1 MSSRRSSS
9 CGWAVLTAVLAAG
22 LALAWGTVAPAGAQQ
37 VEPAVAD
44 LREHDVTF
52 EDGALSGSELDQL
65 DEATAKLQDDGGY
78 YKVVVLAD
86 GVSRFDDARAY
97 GTDVLDG
104 LGGDGRVLVIAPG
117 EVGLASNVDPAD
129 EVDDAER
136 AAADA
141 LNDGKSLT
149 VATTDAA
156 DQLGVDG
163 GGGGGGIGW
172 FWILLLIALPLL
184 AIFLLWR
191 AAKRMRRGT
200 EIVSAEQL
208 GNAEATVRAAVDKA
222 ANDLL
227 ELNDRID
234 LPDTPAAAKEAFA
247 QGAETFTRAQE
258 LLEGADTRPELE
270 QAYPT
275 VVAAGWHLDT
285 ARALLDGQPAPAEPR
300 PEDLFPPVVVTSGAG
315 AASGAPAAGGAVS
328 SDPAVRPAPAPQ
340 PHYRQ
345 SGSSP
350 WITAA
355 AMAAMAMLS
364 QRGMRQPQTRPSMD
378 DGAFGSWMGGLPPMP
393 SSGRSRGGWFGRG
406 GSGGG
411 SSSRSGG
418 GGFMTSG
425 QRRRGMGRRA

>member
-1 MSSRRSSS
+1 
-9 CGWAVLTAVLAAG
+9 
-22 LALAWGTVAPAGAQQ
+22 
-37 VEPAVAD
+37 
-44 LREHDVTF
+44 
-52 EDGALSGSELDQL
+52 
-65 DEATAKLQDDGGY
+65 
-78 YKVVVLAD
+78 
-86 GVSRFDDARAY
+86 
-97 GTDVLDG
+97 VLDG
-104 LGGDGRVLVIAPG
+104 LGGDGRVMVIAPD
-117 EVGLASNVDPAD
+117 EVGLASNVDPAG

-149 VATTDAA
+149 AATTDAA

-172 FWILLLIALPLL
+172 LWILLLIALPLL

-191 AAKRMRRGT
+191 AAKRMRQGT

-227 ELNDRID
+227 ELNDRVD

-247 QGAETFTRAQE
+247 QGAETFTQAQE

-270 QAYPT
+270 RAYPT
-275 VVAAGWHLDT
+275 VMEAGWHLDT
-285 ARALLDGQPAPAEPR
+285 ARALLDGQPAPAKPAAE
-300 PEDLFPPVVVTSGAG
+300 ELFPPVVV
-315 AASGAPAAGGAVS
+315 ASGEPAGGAVS
-328 SDPAVRPAPAPQ
+328 SDPAARPAPVPQ

-406 GSGGG
+406 SSGGRSG
-411 SSSRSGG
+411 GSGG